1 MVVEKIKI
9 GVAPRVGGRE
19 NSGCIRV
26 GFHIRL
32 QLWTVAVPSVP
43 LLSNECRRIAGVSW
57 D

>member
-26 GFHIRL
+26 GFQIRL
-32 QLWTVAVPSVP
+32 QLWTAAVPSVP